1 MTSGKKPRL
10 DCANEGADGDREAGR
25 GRVLGYD
32 VPGLGLWLGLEPGRA
47 TEAVPVPVPIQEEMV
62 VLDVIA
68 SVVVEGEEEESDA
81 VLAAVV

>member
-47 TEAVPVPVPIQEEMV
+47 TEVVPVLFQEEMV
-62 VLDVIA
+62 VLDVKA
-68 SVVVEGEEEESDA
+68 SVVEGEEEEGDA